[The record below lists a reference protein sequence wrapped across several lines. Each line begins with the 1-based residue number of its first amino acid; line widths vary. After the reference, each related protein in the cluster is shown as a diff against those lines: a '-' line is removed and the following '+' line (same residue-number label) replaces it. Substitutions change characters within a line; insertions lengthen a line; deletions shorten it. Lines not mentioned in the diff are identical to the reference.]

1 MGRGLPTG
9 RKGRFLAMG
18 LTLLALATL
27 WLGIA
32 QPLLD
37 RYGERAEMLAQ
48 RAALARRMAELA
60 ATLPALRQQA
70 EAAASNPAEPV
81 LLDSDTDP
89 VASAALQERLQAMF
103 AAAGAHIS
111 SVETLPAEEAG
122 VYRKI
127 RLRLTLTAS
136 WPALIALFEEIDGAM
151 PRLLVDDLQLQPALH
166 RIGTAPGSFD
176 AAFVIFAFRRGA
188 TPVAVR

>member
-1 MGRGLPTG
+1 LPTG
-9 RKGRFLAMG
+9 RKGQWLAMG
-18 LTLLALATL
+18 LTLLALASL
-27 WLGIA
+27 WLGVA

-37 RYGERAEMLAQ
+37 WYADRAEMVAQ
-48 RAALARRMAELA
+48 RTALAHRMANLA

-70 EAAASNPAEPV
+70 EAATANPAEPA
-81 LLDSDTDP
+81 LLDSDTDS

-103 AAAGAHIS
+103 AGAGAHIS

-122 VYRKI
+122 AYRKI

-136 WPALIALFEEIDGAM
+136 WPALTSLFQEINSAM
-151 PRLLVDDLQLQPALH
+151 PRLLVDDLQLQPGLH
-166 RIGTAPGSFD
+166 RISTAPGTFD
-176 AAFVIFAFRRGA
+176 AAFTIFAFRRGT